1 MTARD
6 NYKQEVLD
14 FKYKNKFLYK
24 DLYKNSCNE
33 IAINIIE
40 SWPIWPSDNRITCI
54 YGPPGSGK
62 THIANIWREKVD
74 AIVYEGINSLT
85 LDYIY
90 SIKQPLIFENLNNG
104 LNWPEELLFEFF
116 NEIKSSNNYLLIT
129 CNDNPLKFGWKLKDL
144 ISRISSFT
152 NIEIKLPDDELI
164 KKILVKQFSDR
175 QLSIDKQYI
184 EYISLRIERSYL
196 AINNV
201 VKIIDKLTLK
211 YKKSVNYNL
220 IKEALSYLTKI
231 TN

>member
-1 MTARD
+1 M
-6 NYKQEVLD
+6 
-14 FKYKNKFLYK
+14 
-24 DLYKNSCNE
+24 
-33 IAINIIE
+33 
-40 SWPIWPSDNRITCI
+40 
-54 YGPPGSGK
+54 
-62 THIANIWREKVD
+62 
-74 AIVYEGINSLT
+74 
-85 LDYIY
+85 
-90 SIKQPLIFENLNNG
+90 
-104 LNWPEELLFEFF
+104 
-116 NEIKSSNNYLLIT
+116 
-129 CNDNPLKFGWKLKDL
+129 KFGWKLKDL

-201 VKIIDKLTLK
+201 VKIIDQLTLK
-211 YKKSVNYNL
+211 YKKPVNYNL